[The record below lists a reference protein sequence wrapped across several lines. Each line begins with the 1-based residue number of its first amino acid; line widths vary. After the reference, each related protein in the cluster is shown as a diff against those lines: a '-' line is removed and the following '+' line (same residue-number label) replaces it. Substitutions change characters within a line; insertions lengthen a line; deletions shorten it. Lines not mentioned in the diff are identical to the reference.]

1 MSRRINLSFFSY
13 YFLRYLHLSF
23 RLRQFRIQRR
33 RVASIVCVLR
43 TRDINDSHAN
53 ARVSKEIRCV
63 SAYQI
68 KKEKVDSLL
77 VEDERTYL

>member
-43 TRDINDSHAN
+43 TRGINDTQMQMHESV
-53 ARVSKEIRCV
+53 RRYVV
-63 SAYQI
+63 
-68 KKEKVDSLL
+68 
-77 VEDERTYL
+77 